1 MIIITIVIIT
11 ANSSKRGDR
20 YDQGVGV
27 MDLVLF
33 LTHPFQSKSQSQS
46 QSQLQS
52 RGTAGAAGATGAEI
66 RGITAEVASQYVR
79 PTTVRSA
86 PGQGPPTGQGLA
98 PGQGPA
104 PGQYMVGVVSS
115 NTRPDGS
122 RGLVIKASRSLWQ
135 SIETATGGRTSGGG
149 GSGGGGSGAGGSGGG
164 GRGNKTHA
172 TLPLQYYVL
181 DNLTTAWREFLALHD
196 LPSHRFDLTHTSYH
210 HCPVL
215 T

>member
-1 MIIITIVIIT
+1 
-11 ANSSKRGDR
+11 
-20 YDQGVGV
+20 
-27 MDLVLF
+27 
-33 LTHPFQSKSQSQS
+33 
-46 QSQLQS
+46 
-52 RGTAGAAGATGAEI
+52 
-66 RGITAEVASQYVR
+66 
-79 PTTVRSA
+79 
-86 PGQGPPTGQGLA
+86 
-98 PGQGPA
+98 
-104 PGQYMVGVVSS
+104 MVGVVSS

-135 SIETATGGRTSGGG
+135 SIETTAGGRTSGG
-149 GSGGGGSGAGGSGGG
+149 GGSGGG